1 MKISCMSIRK
11 TMLLIAMVLLGLCNS
26 SIGQSTTQYIRIV
39 NIIVDNTKLVEF
51 KAALKKSIEAS
62 VSSEPGTITI
72 HAVYD
77 NANLTHVTVFEI
89 YENKQAHEAHQQTAY
104 FREYREATNNMVKSV
119 VRTEAS
125 AIALESKQISASQKN
140 KKK

>member
-1 MKISCMSIRK
+1 MKITSIGKR
-11 TMLLIAMVLLGLCNS
+11 MLLTAIVLLGFCSNS
-26 SIGQSTTQYIRIV
+26 IAQSANPYIRIV
-39 NIIVDNTKLVEF
+39 NIIVDSTKLVEF
-51 KAALKKSIEAS
+51 GAALKKSIEAS
-62 VSSEPGTITI
+62 VSSEAGTITI

-77 NANLTHVTVFEI
+77 NANQTHVTVFEI